1 MANEIKQYVMREGI
15 KNMLEKMRDE
25 QFTGVLEIAVY
36 EGGIRSIV
44 INRKNV
50 IRIREDGGV
59 EPPAFLQE

>member
-1 MANEIKQYVMREGI
+1 
-15 KNMLEKMRDE
+15 MLEKMRDE